1 MITSKNKSFKLAKV
15 LENKKISQKTVQKIN
30 KALEK
35 RKEKI
40 RKIQEIKHPTSRC
53 SSERMEK
60 I

>member
-1 MITSKNKSFKLAKV
+1 MITSKNKNFKLAKV

-40 RKIQEIKHPTSRC
+40 RQIQEIKHPTSRC
-53 SSERMEK
+53 PSERMEK

>member
-40 RKIQEIKHPTSRC
+40 RKI
-53 SSERMEK
+53 
-60 I
+60 

>member
-1 MITSKNKSFKLAKV
+1 MITSKNKNFKLAKV

-40 RKIQEIKHPTSRC
+40 RKI
-53 SSERMEK
+53 
-60 I
+60 